1 LKIVLSD
8 THFEILGVNK
18 QSSKEEIKKAYRKQS
33 MLWHPDKF
41 SNDKEKWES
50 AHLKFI
56 KIAEAYELLQ
66 NYEPPKIRETQKRA
80 DTNFKSATTNKTANA
95 KTERANIIRIRVQSS
110 NVFAIG
116 YDKNSMILQ
125 VEFKNGSVYE
135 YYEVPETIYV
145 AFMNASSK
153 GRFVGNL
160 YKYKYRQV

>member
-1 LKIVLSD
+1 LKTILSD
-8 THFEILGVNK
+8 THFEILGVSK
-18 QSSKEEIKKAYRKQS
+18 QCSKEEIKKAYRKQS

-41 SNDKEKWES
+41 SNDKAKWEV

-56 KIAEAYELLQ
+56 KIAEAYELLK
-66 NYEPPKIRETQKRA
+66 NYEPPKIRETQKPA
-80 DTNFKSATTNKTANA
+80 NTNFKSQTTNKTTTT
-95 KTERANIIRIRVQSS
+95 KTDRTNIIRTRVQSS

-116 YDKNSMILQ
+116 YDKNTMILQ
-125 VEFKNGSVYE
+125 VEFKNGILYE
-135 YYEVPETIYV
+135 YYEVPETIYF